1 MSREHAHAHAAYLAI
16 KRFPSLDGLRCLSI
30 VPVVWHHSTLGPLPG
45 ILGKGPV
52 GVDLFF
58 SLSGFL
64 ITTLLL
70 REQAATGT
78 IAAGRFYA
86 RRALRIFPL
95 YYGTLAL
102 YALRAWLLLPA
113 GPPRAHFFRSL
124 PAFATFT
131 TNWLVD
137 FDVPHPVMFA
147 FAWSLATEEQF
158 YLLWPWIARATRGW
172 VLPVSVALLL
182 LAADQAAEHGLLA
195 GLLSPAGLATRMMA
209 SIATPICLGVLL
221 AYTLHRPRSF
231 ALAAP
236 LLAARFAAP
245 LALLAVL
252 ALLALDGAPLW
263 SVQLALALL
272 VGACSIRPDHGLR
285 AFTDARAP
293 AFIGSVSYGMY
304 MLHVSAITL
313 VKQLLP
319 ARFLVAPLIFLP
331 AFALTLL
338 LAAASH
344 RWFERP
350 FLRLGERFRAPLPPA
365 AR

>member
-1 MSREHAHAHAAYLAI
+1 MSHAAYLAA

-30 VPVVWHHSTLGPLPG
+30 VPVVWHHATLGPLPG
-45 ILGKGPV
+45 LLGKGPV

-58 SLSGFL
+58 ALSGFL

-70 REQAATGT
+70 REQSATGT
-78 IAAGRFYA
+78 LDIARFYA
-86 RRALRIFPL
+86 RRAFRILPL
-95 YYGTLAL
+95 YYGTLLL
-102 YALRAWLLLPA
+102 YTLRALFLLPDS
-113 GPPRAHFFRSL
+113 PSRAHFWKSL

-158 YLLWPWIARATRGW
+158 YLLWPLVARAARTSL
-172 VLPVSVALLL
+172 LPVATATLLL
-182 LAADQAAEHGLLA
+182 LGDQAAEHGLFA
-195 GLLSPAGLATRMMA
+195 SLLPTGGLALRVLTSVA
-209 SIATPICLGVLL
+209 SPLCLGVLL
-221 AYTLHRPRSF
+221 AHALHRPRPFSL
-231 ALAAP
+231 AYLLLGRRAAAP
-236 LLAARFAAP
+236 LC
-245 LALLAVL
+245 LLAVL
-252 ALLALDGAPLW
+252 ALLAADGAPLW
-263 SVQLALALL
+263 TVQLALALL

-285 AFTDARAP
+285 RLTDARAP
-293 AFIGSVSYGMY
+293 AFIGAVSYGMY
-304 MLHVSAITL
+304 MLHVSAITF

-319 ARFLVAPLIFLP
+319 AQHHSAPRIFFP

-350 FLRLGERFRAPLPPA
+350 FLRFAERFRAPLPPA
-365 AR
+365 SR